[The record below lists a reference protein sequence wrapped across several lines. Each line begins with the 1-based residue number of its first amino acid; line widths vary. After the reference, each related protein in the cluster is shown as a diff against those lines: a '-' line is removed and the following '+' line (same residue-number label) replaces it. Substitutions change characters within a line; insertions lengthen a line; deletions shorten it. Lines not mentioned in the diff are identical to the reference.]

1 MNRPH
6 VPRTKSGAQFDTDI
20 KILVYSVSRE
30 SLDDYAQ
37 TLRHIGAN
45 FDTVNNPHDAKKM
58 LKSGEYGILIADVT
72 DFESSGRNLIRWT
85 KNHISIPGFRIHG
98 FTRTDMPSVVKKIYC
113 RGVDQRFY
121 FDHSDIDQLTE
132 MLFALFL
139 DYQDLTWIKDMT
151 VGQKKLRE
159 KIGDSPAMENPV
171 LLEGAKGSGKES
183 LAQIVHGLCDR
194 SDHEFIVLDCNP
206 RQRFDYAYKQNKDT
220 PANRRQLTENFEQLF
235 GEAYKGTILIRSFT
249 HLSIMAQEV
258 LADVFERGVC
268 IHPENKQ
275 KVKYEGRIIFTNNK
289 SLPELVNSKKMSERL
304 YSMLM
309 KNVMRIKPIAEYSK
323 ETLQMAESIVS
334 HLCLKS
340 RGKTMTFSKDA
351 KKIIKKYPWPG
362 NIFQMLEVMEVAVS
376 TAKNLH
382 IEPSDLTMIVPE
394 EPEEEIE
401 VLEQTK
407 ENVELLMRRYKGNKT
422 KVAKGL
428 GCSRT
433 YLYRLLRKYGIPFE
447 YK

>member
-6 VPRTKSGAQFDTDI
+6 VPRTKSGARFDTDVR
-20 KILVYSVSRE
+20 ILVYSVSRE

-37 TLRHIGAN
+37 TLKHIGAK
-45 FDTVNNPHDAKKM
+45 FDTVNAPQDAKKL

-98 FTRTDMPSVVKKIYC
+98 YTRTDMPSVVKKIYC

-121 FDHSDIDQLTE
+121 FDHSDIERLTE

-139 DYQDLTWIKDMT
+139 DYQDLTWIKEMT

-159 KIGDSPAMENPV
+159 NIGDGSAMENPV
-171 LLEGAKGSGKES
+171 LLQGAKGSGKES

-194 SDHEFIVLDCNP
+194 SEHEFIVLDCNP
-206 RQRFDYAYKQNKDT
+206 RQRFDCAYRQNKDT
-220 PANRRQLTENFEQLF
+220 PANRRLLAENFEQLF

-249 HLSIMAQEV
+249 HLPLMAQEV
-258 LADVFERGVC
+258 LADVFEKGACVL
-268 IHPENKQ
+268 PENKQ
-275 KVKYEGRIIFTNNK
+275 RVKYEGRIIFTNNK
-289 SLPELVNSKKMSERL
+289 SLPELVNANKMSERL

-309 KNVMRIKPIAEYSK
+309 RNVMRIRPLAEYGK
-323 ETLQMAESIVS
+323 ETLIMAESIVS

-340 RGKTMTFSKDA
+340 RGKAMKFSPA
-351 KKIIKKYPWPG
+351 AQKIIKKYPWPG
-362 NIFQMLEVMEVAVS
+362 NIFQMFEVLEVAVT
-376 TAKNLH
+376 TAKNLL

-407 ENVELLMRRYKGNKT
+407 ENIMLLMRKHKGNKT
-422 KVAKGL
+422 NVAKGL

-433 YLYRLLRKYGIPFE
+433 FLYKLLKKYEIPYD